1 MLSKIV
7 TYRGLEARG
16 PQLGPQISIRKGAQQ
31 YFLFKNGFGYIFKT
45 ILSFKSFKN
54 TVFRDF

>member
-7 TYRGLEARG
+7 TYRGPEAR
-16 PQLGPQISIRKGAQQ
+16 GPQISIRKGAQQ

-45 ILSFKSFKN
+45 IVSFKSFKN